1 MHHNHNNKLLK
12 DKMPLMISCDEAT
25 YIISKN
31 QHEKIGIKKWIQLK
45 IHLMMC
51 VYCRR
56 YEKQIRLITKII
68 NKIKSFPETNS
79 SEYKLTSTQKKSL
92 KEIVE
97 NESNKE

>member
-1 MHHNHNNKLLK
+1 MHHNNKLLK

-25 YIISKN
+25 FIISMN
-31 QHEKIGIKKWIQLK
+31 QHEKLEIKKWIQLK

-56 YEKQIRLITKII
+56 YEKQISLITKII

-79 SEYKLTSTQKKSL
+79 SEYKLTSTQKESL
-92 KEIVE
+92 KELIE
-97 NESNKE
+97 NEPDKK